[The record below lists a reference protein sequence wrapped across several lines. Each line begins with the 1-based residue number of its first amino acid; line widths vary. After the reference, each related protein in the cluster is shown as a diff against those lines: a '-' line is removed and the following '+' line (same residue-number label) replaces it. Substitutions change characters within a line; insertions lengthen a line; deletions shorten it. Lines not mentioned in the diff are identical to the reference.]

1 MYVYNYN
8 NFAKTSTILI
18 LLKKKNVLALSIG
31 IKNSKI
37 ASMRLLISIKSCQ
50 NTQFQRILF

>member
-18 LLKKKNVLALSIG
+18 LLKKNVMALSIG

>member
-1 MYVYNYN
+1 MSIIIIILPKHH
-8 NFAKTSTILI
+8 ATILI
-18 LLKKKNVLALSIG
+18 LLKKKNVMALSIG

>member
-18 LLKKKNVLALSIG
+18 LLKKRNVMALSIG

-37 ASMRLLISIKSCQ
+37 ASMILLISIKSCQ

>member
-8 NFAKTSTILI
+8 NFVKILIILI
-18 LLKKKNVLALSIG
+18 LLKKKNVMVLSIG

-37 ASMRLLISIKSCQ
+37 VLMRLLILIKSC
-50 NTQFQRILF
+50 

>member
-18 LLKKKNVLALSIG
+18 LLKKKNVMALSIG

-37 ASMRLLISIKSCQ
+37 ASMILLISIKSCQ

>member
-8 NFAKTSTILI
+8 NFVKILCNNFNFI
-18 LLKKKNVLALSIG
+18 EKKNVMVLSIG

-37 ASMRLLISIKSCQ
+37 VLMRLLILIKSC
-50 NTQFQRILF
+50 

>member
-18 LLKKKNVLALSIG
+18 LLKKKNVMALSIG

-50 NTQFQRILF
+50 NTQFQGILF